1 MKNCELLIQPWIERM
16 PSSNTILVNFFLK
29 WWFENQLLLFEY
41 FCHQISFSHFNDFL
55 FITFL
60 MSDIGLLVSVQCTS
74 DIYLHQMKNLGGS
87 IKPAQF
93 HSVKWSTLKAK
104 TRSFMR
110 FESHALRE
118 IPSCHIWSFN
128 CWSFCIWP
136 YQIEIET
143 AYTYLHTHTSSYAC
157 TGPTWMYGCK
167 CVIRDGSQ
175 EMEWD
180 CNGNAYLLFV
190 PQMGS
195 PSRKLTHVDQA
206 ENNEKRCGK
215 AVTWATHFVSQQIAL
230 NRIHFNK
237 LYMSA
242 SVYTSN
248 SCAWWTMSLEVK
260 YNYND
265 HKNWHH

>member
-16 PSSNTILVNFFLK
+16 PSSNTILVNFFSKMVIWKPIWILLSSNFIFPFQ
-29 WWFENQLLLFEY
+29 WFPFYYVPNEWY
-41 FCHQISFSHFNDFL
+41 WITG
-55 FITFL
+55 FIC
-60 MSDIGLLVSVQCTS
+60 ING
-74 DIYLHQMKNLGGS
+74 IYMHQMKNLGGS

-143 AYTYLHTHTSSYAC
+143 AYTYLHTHTSSYAW

-248 SCAWWTMSLEVK
+248 SCAWWTMSLDVK

>member
-1 MKNCELLIQPWIERM
+1 
-16 PSSNTILVNFFLK
+16 
-29 WWFENQLLLFEY
+29 
-41 FCHQISFSHFNDFL
+41 
-55 FITFL
+55 

-74 DIYLHQMKNLGGS
+74 DIYMHQMKNLGGS

-195 PSRKLTHVDQA
+195 PSRKLTHVDLA

-230 NRIHFNK
+230 YESISINCICRHLYTRQIHARGGLCHWMWNII
-237 LYMSA
+237 
-242 SVYTSN
+242 
-248 SCAWWTMSLEVK
+248 TMTTK
-260 YNYND
+260 TGIIRND
-265 HKNWHH
+265 IE